1 MKLRYVLPVLL
12 TLMCV
17 STFSLAQLDA
27 RERYGTLLGGGV
39 ASYRNLDCYP
49 GCPDKNSPAT
59 TTAQGVAVDSSG
71 NIYAAGAT
79 NAIDFPTTTGAYKTT
94 VNFNCDHYSDCTS
107 NDTFLIKFNSLGQ
120 RVWSTYLGRS
130 GQSGIRA
137 VSIDSSGNVVV
148 VGAATPPGEFPEFC
162 GDQPFILKFSSGG
175 SLIYSNFL
183 PDECGGSG
191 GFEVFGAAVDTSGR
205 YAYIVG
211 PDNDGIFPP
220 TPGANPDPGGCCVHN
235 RLIKIDTLQSTN
247 NGIVYIA
254 STNGQPNAVTVN
266 SQGNAFV
273 LSFDTRVTK
282 FTAVGAVIFS
292 VNYLPSF
299 ANNEYG
305 AAIITTNTGDVIFTG
320 YVGPEGAYPATA
332 SFGHLDN
339 SPGGRDGIVVRL
351 SGTTG
356 TRVYS
361 AAIHDFTMWPYA
373 LARNSADEA
382 FVTGQSG
389 SVFYVNRYSNA
400 PALGGFLLRLNSTGT
415 SLSLD
420 STFGGDTGIG
430 IAIDKAWNSY
440 VVGYSNSGEYFPL
453 TTNAFQSS
461 FKGARSQGFLS
472 KLIIEAD
479 VKMLIQGA
487 SPNPVNHGSNLTY
500 TLAVFNNGPDVSDGD
515 TITDVLPA
523 GTTFVSFSTTN
534 GTCIHPAVGSGGTF
548 KCTRT
553 GILNKGSYWGPVKLT
568 VHVNASSG
576 STVRNTAS
584 VAAKTQ
590 DVVSSNNSAT
600 VSVHVQ

>member
-12 TLMCV
+12 ALMCV

-49 GCPDKNSPAT
+49 GCPDENSPAT
-59 TTAQGVAVDSSG
+59 TTAQRVAVDSSG

-175 SLIYSNFL
+175 SRIYSNFL

-191 GFEVFGAAVDTSGR
+191 GLEVFGAAVDTSGR

-320 YVGPEGAYPATA
+320 YVGPEGAYSATT

-356 TRVYS
+356 TRIYS

-420 STFGGDTGIG
+420 STFGGDTANA
-430 IAIDKAWNSY
+430 IAVNAAWNAW
-440 VVGYSNSGEYFPL
+440 VVGTSKSGEYFPI
-453 TTNAFQSS
+453 TGTPYQSS
-461 FKGARSQGFLS
+461 FKGAASQGFLA
-472 KLIIEAD
+472 KLIVEAD
-479 VKMLIQGA
+479 VKITAGA
-487 SPNPVNHGSNLTY
+487 SPNPVTANNNVTY
-500 TLAVFNNGPDVSDGD
+500 TFSVLNNGPDVSDGD
-515 TITDVLPA
+515 TLTDVLPN
-523 GTTFVSFSTTN
+523 GTTFVSFSNTN
-534 GTCIHPAVGSGGTF
+534 GSCTHPAVASGGVF
-548 KCTRT
+548 KCTRSVP
-553 GILNKGSYWGPVKLT
+553 LLKAHAWGPITLT
-568 VHVNASSG
+568 VHFNAASG
-576 STVRNTAS
+576 NTITNTAS

-590 DVVSSNNSAT
+590 DVSLSNNSVT